1 MRQNEPKTPKSDID
15 PSKKRKNE
23 TITVFSSDPKTTT
36 PIETFLGAL
45 TVSSF
50 LIIWFASIL
59 SPVILG
65 VAIYHEY
72 YKLATSLIALS
83 IVAYLP
89 WEIKPLQN
97 FYDEY
102 HTSYYDGVDIVFE
115 GGDIPPSNETDSSNN
130 NNNHDKH
137 RQTFFAVHPHGAFCI
152 GWSLLFTCPT
162 LHRVRFC
169 FSPTLF
175 ASPFFRL
182 FSRSLGKPVSASRS
196 SVNSY
201 LANGE
206 DVALPPGG
214 FEEATLTDA
223 TIDRVFVRKRYGFVR
238 LCLKYGVAIRPVFV
252 FGEGR
257 LFWNVQGGWKTRLK
271 CNRWG
276 VPTILVWGRW
286 FFPLLPRKG
295 VRLLIVVGRPLI
307 LPKVEGEPTKEEVD
321 RWHER
326 YIGEL
331 KRIYEDFKVEG
342 YGEEVGKSA
351 KLEIW

>member
-1 MRQNEPKTPKSDID
+1 MTTSTETRTSTATAMRQNEPKTPKSVID

-130 NNNHDKH
+130 NNNHDNQPSRLPQHPPTPHPPHLHPPTRQPPPLPHPQRPPPILPHDPRLHLLPHPLRPLPLPPLPQPPPQLHPPPH
-137 RQTFFAVHPHGAFCI
+137 RRTQI
-152 GWSLLFTCPT
+152 G
-162 LHRVRFC
+162 
-169 FSPTLF
+169 
-175 ASPFFRL
+175 FRIE
-182 FSRSLGKPVSASRS
+182 G
-196 SVNSY
+196 
-201 LANGE
+201 
-206 DVALPPGG
+206 VALSRGRGG
-214 FEEATLTDA
+214 QFL
-223 TIDRVFVRKRYGFVR
+223 RFVVS
-238 LCLKYGVAIRPVFV
+238 
-252 FGEGR
+252 E
-257 LFWNVQGGWKTRLK
+257 
-271 CNRWG
+271 
-276 VPTILVWGRW
+276 
-286 FFPLLPRKG
+286 
-295 VRLLIVVGRPLI
+295 
-307 LPKVEGEPTKEEVD
+307 
-321 RWHER
+321 
-326 YIGEL
+326 
-331 KRIYEDFKVEG
+331 
-342 YGEEVGKSA
+342 
-351 KLEIW
+351 